1 MTLRL
6 QARRFRCL
14 DPTCTRQTFAEPL
27 PDVAP
32 ARARRTR
39 RLGDLQRCVGLA
51 LGGEAGARLAERLAM
66 ATSPDTLLRITRAA
80 GQDAMPAATPRVLG
94 VDDWAWRRGH
104 HYGTA
109 LVDLER
115 NRAIDL
121 LPDRQA
127 ETLAIWLRQHPGV
140 EIVARD
146 RAGAYADGV
155 RQGAPG
161 AIQVADRWHLLR
173 NLGDAVRAL
182 VERHG
187 SATRRAAQR
196 TAETQAQAGDEGR
209 GEPLPGVPPPPLR
222 PPSAAQR
229 ASQASLDRRQ
239 ARYEAA
245 ADLHGRGVSI
255 SRIAGL
261 LDAERKTVRRWLSL
275 GHAPSWRK
283 PRRGSGLD
291 VHVAY
296 LEGRWNE
303 GCRNAAQLWREL
315 IGRGFTG
322 RPGLVRRW
330 AAGRRREQTDTSATQ
345 QRLEAKAWAG
355 PTVRRIGCMLMADE
369 TRLSADERLFIGHLL
384 TEAPRLAEA
393 VTVAKRLQ
401 CLLRHETGDTLPA
414 VLAAADETPLKSF
427 AAGLRRDQDAIQAAL
442 DLPWTTSPVEGQIS
456 RIKMI
461 KRTMYGRAGFDLL
474 RARVLHTA

>member
-1 MTLRL
+1 MTLHL

-14 DPTCTRQTFAEPL
+14 NPTCVRQTFAERL

-32 ARARRTR
+32 AGARRTR

-66 ATSPDTLLRITRAA
+66 AASPDTLLRITRAA
-80 GQDAMPAATPRVLG
+80 GQDATLAATPRVLG

-115 NRAIDL
+115 NRAVDP

-127 ETLAIWLRQHPGV
+127 ETLAAWLRQHPGV

-196 TAETQAQAGDEGR
+196 TAGTRAQ
-209 GEPLPGVPPPPLR
+209 GEPLPDVPPPPAR
-222 PPSAAQR
+222 PPTAAQR
-229 ASQASLDRRQ
+229 ASRASLDRRQ

-245 ADLHGRGVSI
+245 ADLRGKGMSI

-261 LDAERKTVRRWLSL
+261 LGAERKTVRRWLSL
-275 GHAPSWRK
+275 GHAPSWRM

-315 IGRGFTG
+315 LERGFTG

-330 AAGRRREQTDTSATQ
+330 ATDRRREQPDPPAIQ
-345 QRLEAKAWAG
+345 HRPEAKAWAG
-355 PTVRRIGCMLMADE
+355 PTIRRIGCMLMADE
-369 TRLSADERLFIGHLL
+369 TKLSAGERLFIGHLL
-384 TEAPRLAEA
+384 TEAPRLDEA
-393 VTVAKRLQ
+393 ITVA
-401 CLLRHETGDTLPA
+401 
-414 VLAAADETPLKSF
+414 
-427 AAGLRRDQDAIQAAL
+427 
-442 DLPWTTSPVEGQIS
+442 
-456 RIKMI
+456 
-461 KRTMYGRAGFDLL
+461 RAFPPYSN
-474 RARVLHTA
+474 A

>member
-14 DPTCTRQTFAEPL
+14 DPTCTRQTFAERL
-27 PDVAP
+27 PEVA
-32 ARARRTR
+32 AAGARRTR

-51 LGGEAGARLAERLAM
+51 LGDKAGARLIERLAM
-66 ATSPDTLLRITRAA
+66 ATSPDTLLRITRAE
-80 GQDAMPAATPRVLG
+80 GRDAMPAATPRVLG

-115 NRAIDL
+115 NRAVDL

-127 ETLAIWLRQHPGV
+127 ETLAAWLRQHPGV

-187 SATRRAAQR
+187 NATGRAAQR
-196 TAETQAQAGDEGR
+196 TAETQAQ
-209 GEPLPGVPPPPLR
+209 GEPLPGVPPPLSH
-222 PPSAAQR
+222 PPNAAQR
-229 ASQASLDRRQ
+229 ASQASLHRRQ
-239 ARYEAA
+239 ARYDEA
-245 ADLHGRGVSI
+245 ADLHGKGLSI
-255 SRIAGL
+255 SRIASL

-330 AAGRRREQTDTSATQ
+330 ATGRRREQPDPSATE
-345 QRLEAKAWAG
+345 QRAGAKAWAG
-355 PTVRRIGCMLMADE
+355 LTIRRIGCMLMADE
-369 TRLSADERLFIGHLL
+369 TRLSADENLFVGHLL
-384 TEAPRLAEA
+384 KEAPRLAEA
-393 VTVAKRLQ
+393 ITVAKRLQ
-401 CLLRHETGDTLPA
+401 RLLRHETGDTLPA
-414 VLAAADETPLKSF
+414 VLAAADETPLKNF

-474 RARVLHTA
+474 RTRVLHAA

>member
-1 MTLRL
+1 M
-6 QARRFRCL
+6 
-14 DPTCTRQTFAEPL
+14 
-27 PDVAP
+27 
-32 ARARRTR
+32 
-39 RLGDLQRCVGLA
+39 A

-80 GQDAMPAATPRVLG
+80 GQDAMRPATPRVLG

-115 NRAIDL
+115 NRAVDL
-121 LPDRQA
+121 MPDQQA
-127 ETLAIWLRQHPGV
+127 QTLAAWLRQHPGV

-146 RAGAYADGV
+146 RAGTYANGV

-161 AIQVADRWHLLR
+161 AIQVADRWHLLRNLGDQVADRRHLLR

-196 TAETQAQAGDEGR
+196 TTETQAQGAS
-209 GEPLPGVPPPPLR
+209 LPDVPPPPSR
-222 PPSAAQR
+222 PPNAVQR
-229 ASQASLDRRQ
+229 ASWASLDRRQ

-245 ADLHGRGVSI
+245 ADLHGKGMSI

-261 LDAERKTVRRWLSL
+261 LGAERKTVRRWLSL

-283 PRRGSGLD
+283 PRRGIGLD

-303 GCRNAAQLWREL
+303 GCRNAAQLWREV

-330 AAGRRREQTDTSATQ
+330 ATGRRRGQPDPSATH
-345 QRLEAKAWAG
+345 QRPEAKAWAG
-355 PTVRRIGCMLMADE
+355 PTIRRTGCMLMADE
-369 TRLSADERLFIGHLL
+369 TRLAANKRLFIGHLL
-384 TEAPRLAEA
+384 TEAPRLGGAI
-393 VTVAKRLQ
+393 TVAKRLQ
-401 CLLRHETGDTLPA
+401 RLRRHEKGDTLPA
-414 VLAAADETPLKSF
+414 VLTAADETPFKNF
-427 AAGLRRDQDAIQAAL
+427 AAGLRRHQDAVQAAL
-442 DLPWTTSPVEGQIS
+442 DLPWTTSPVEGQIN
-456 RIKMI
+456 RLKMI
-461 KRTMYGRAGFDLL
+461 KRTMYGRGI
-474 RARVLHTA
+474 